1 MNRVVKQWLAGLL
14 AVGMAFT
21 LLPAV
26 AWAAADYDVA
36 EGPVSLEGDG
46 EYTLT
51 GRTDANPITVTG
63 GDVTLTL
70 DNVSVT
76 SADGC
81 AFDIQAGN
89 VTLILADESVNT
101 FESGNHYA
109 GIHVAEGASLTIRGS
124 GALYATA
131 NKPSENTASGAGIGG
146 NQTDDAGSI
155 TIESGTVVAKSI
167 GDGAGIGGGHA
178 NDEKGKIYGKFQ
190 SITIT
195 GGTVTAAS
203 TGNGAGIGCGCWAK
217 GMGAISIT
225 GGEVHAKSGSPD
237 GRSYD
242 IGYGHRDGDFESD
255 ISITGG
261 VIFTEGAHRRG
272 IGAGSVSQDDCLIF
286 PYSGQGTCYG
296 DPTLTGDI
304 TIPSGR
310 TLTVPADSTLTVAEG
325 ATLTVAPGAALEV
338 EGAVRNDGA
347 IDQYGEIDGEV
358 GGNPPV
364 RYALT
369 VTAPS
374 FDSLAEGY
382 DQPEAKPVTIENTGD
397 GTVTLSQVE
406 LSGSDFTLGEGTVG
420 PLAGGASNTTWTV
433 RPAAGLECGHY
444 EAEITVTCEDGVTA
458 AATVSLD
465 VLGAPVLYLDSDGA
479 EQTRALYQPVKSGE
493 TTWREGWYVVREN
506 VTVDSRITV
515 SGDVHLILMDG
526 CTLTVNG
533 GIDVSE
539 DNALT
544 IYGQTAGTG
553 RLEAFGS
560 SMCGGIGSRQSRP
573 CGTITINGGTIYA
586 KGGQDGAGIGGGSFG
601 DGGVIT
607 INGGNV
613 TAEGGHDPSGYYMT
627 GGAGIGGGRESRS
640 GGTITIN
647 GGTVTA
653 TGCLDSAGIGGGGAS
668 GYGPSGGGSITIT
681 GGTVTAT
688 GGGDAPGIGGG
699 RSTSGGTLG
708 ASGSFSTGEDGNAVV
723 HTNNGIQDDSGKRG
737 WGGVIFEGDSGTVY
751 GSPTLTEDLE
761 IQGGQTLT
769 IPEGSTLTVAEGAT
783 LTNNGQIMNPGTLNN
798 QGTVA
803 NNGRIVNDG
812 GTTTGNDIAGAQ
824 PEKLAYSL
832 RVSDITFENGA
843 DGARPEEKPIVIRN
857 TGLNDVTIES
867 VTVGEGFE
875 LTAGD
880 VGALAAGAQNTSWKL
895 RPQAGLFGGHT
906 ATITVT
912 YSADGASQ
920 TATGEA
926 AFTASGAGVSYQIP
940 DAATLKAFRD
950 YINRDSGHGRDESFV
965 LTADID
971 LENEPWTPIG
981 DEFDSFAGVFDGGG
995 HTISGLYIDASDGE
1009 IAGYGL
1015 FGGNAGTIRG
1025 LTVSGAFTVSDME
1038 QISLGGIVG
1047 MNEGA
1052 VADCASEGTVT
1063 IEGATISEVM
1073 FGYVGGIVG
1082 ANMGTVTSCDSAAR
1096 VAFTADG
1103 GDAYVVG
1110 CGMGGIVGVNADYD
1124 GQTAIENCRFSGQVT
1139 GAINGGAWTEI
1150 VAGIGGIVGINE
1162 SMNGITVE
1170 NCGNS
1175 GTVTG
1180 TIHGGVTEPGTGIGG
1195 IVGSNPAM
1203 GGVVRVKNCV
1213 NTGAVWLD
1221 ASDISENAIGV
1232 GGIVGTNVS
1241 TDTASAAVENCCT
1254 SGQVTGTAEAV
1265 AGAVVG
1271 RNLVE
1276 DYSIDY
1282 ESLMLLPGVAAG
1294 PSAVKT
1300 LRAGAPTALTDTVTN
1315 CYYLSGAAAGG
1326 IGEGDGQATEKSE
1339 AQFASGEVAWLLQN
1353 GQDSQA
1359 WGQTVGV
1366 GYPELTDSEDK
1377 TVFQITGEVAGQ
1389 APVVWYSNNKAT
1401 LPAAEPSK
1409 AGVAFAGWSRTD
1421 GGGVDF
1427 AAGVAVSGDMTVYAV
1442 WKPPLAG
1449 SGTAEDPY
1457 LIPDKAALEAFR
1469 AYVNAWNEC
1478 AGMYFKLTD
1487 DVDLEDELWMPI
1499 GDNYTSFNGVFDG
1512 GGHTISGVYINTP
1525 EYSNIGLFWSVSPE
1539 GAIKDLTVS
1548 GRVTGLDVVG
1558 GIVGYNYGRIENCH
1572 NAAAV
1577 TGDQDIGGVVGC
1589 NCGDVKNCYNTGTV
1603 SGNAGVGGV
1612 VGNNYAGVENCCN
1625 VGTVRG
1631 EDNAGGVVG
1640 QNTNDGRAQ
1649 NGYYLDVC
1657 GAAGEGTAKTAEQF
1671 ASGEVAWLLQN
1682 GQDSQA
1688 WGQALSADSYPV
1700 LTGEADKRVCKVTFR
1715 TESQGEYAVQY
1726 VNYNGRTAL
1735 PAAPALAGLAF
1746 DHWST
1751 ENSADGERF
1760 DSATPVTGDITVYA
1774 VGRSTFGGESDE
1786 IMLTTTYGT
1795 ALTADLSQYVRYAS
1809 APETPAAGKFTY
1821 TITAGNETLG
1831 AETAGGLLTIPG
1843 TADAG
1848 SYTLTI
1854 QAAER
1859 EPGYS
1864 LMSVESYGADPVT
1877 LTVTVTIAK
1886 ADPEVTPPT
1895 PKTLTYTG
1903 AAQTL
1908 VTAGESNFGA
1918 LVYSLTEAGPFT
1930 GEIPTATEAGT
1941 YTVYYMVEGSD
1952 NWNASPVGH
1961 VQAEIKKAASSATVT
1976 GNAGLVYSGAP
1987 QPLVASGASDT
1998 GTVLYAL
2005 GENAETQPESG
2016 AFTETIPTGADA
2028 GTYYVWWKILG
2039 DVDHGD
2045 SEPACVPVTIAK
2057 ADPVVTAPTP
2067 KTLTYTG
2074 AAQELVEAGSATGG
2088 TMQYSLDGTTYSA
2101 AIPTGTDAGA
2111 YTVWYKVTGDANH
2124 NDAAPQSVPVTI
2136 EKAEGR
2142 GSVTM
2147 ADYLCGQ
2154 TDVDPVAQ
2162 LDTNGTEHVTYTYTV
2177 RGADDYRDT
2186 KPTTAGEYTVK
2197 ALFPATDNYNAVTA
2211 TADFK
2216 ITHRLPSDLEED
2228 AAFTCDCASELRLK
2242 EAALTQVPPGLGG
2255 LYGDV
2260 ETLTR
2265 ALADQVDTGANYAV
2279 FDVKLEVKEGAGA
2292 WHDAPEDSVP
2302 ASGLTVTL
2310 PYPAGTNARYTF
2322 TAVHMFASGPRA
2334 GETET
2339 PAVTN
2344 TDQGITFTVT
2354 GLSPVCIGWTA
2365 PASSAS
2371 SSRRGNYSV
2380 TLPAKSTG
2388 GAVTA
2393 DSASAR
2399 RGSAV
2404 TLTVTPDAGYHL
2416 DTLAVTD
2423 RSGGAVALADNGD
2436 GTYTFSMPAGPVAVE
2451 AEFTACGSARF
2462 ADLDAAAWYHDYTDY
2477 VIARNLMQGVST
2489 ATFAPDQSTTRAMV
2503 VTILYRLEGEP
2514 GAPRNIAF
2522 ADVAP
2527 GLWYTDAISWAA
2539 ANGIVEGYSQ
2549 DAFGPDD
2556 AITREQLATILY
2568 RYAAYKGADVSGQA
2582 DLVGYTDASAVSDWA
2597 REGVT
2602 WAVQAGL
2609 LQGRS
2614 ATTLVPTGTSTRAEL
2629 AAVLARYAQATE
2641 EPDQT
2646 KA

>member
-21 LLPAV
+21 LLPVV

-51 GRTDANPITVTG
+51 GRTDANTITVTG

-70 DNVSVT
+70 DNVTVT

-89 VTLILADESVNT
+89 VTLILADDSVNT

-109 GIHVAEGASLTIRGS
+109 GIHVAEGASLTIRGT

-155 TIESGTVVAKSI
+155 TIESGTVAAKSI

-178 NDEKGKIYGKFQ
+178 NDEAGKIYGKFQ

-195 GGTVTAAS
+195 GGTVTAES

-225 GGEVHAKSGSPD
+225 GGEIHAKSASPNNS
-237 GRSYD
+237 SYD
-242 IGYGHRDGDFESD
+242 IGYGHRDGNFESE

-261 VIFTEGAHRRG
+261 VIFTEGSHRRG
-272 IGAGSVSQDDCLIF
+272 IGADNVSRDDCLIF

-296 DPTLTGDI
+296 DPTLTGDV
-304 TIPSGR
+304 TIPSGN

-364 RYALT
+364 RYALS
-369 VTAPS
+369 VAVPS

-382 DQPEAKPVTIENTGD
+382 DQPEAEPIAIENTGD
-397 GTVTLSQVE
+397 GTVTLSRVE
-406 LSGSDFTLGEGTVG
+406 LSGGDFILGEGDVG
-420 PLAGGASNTTWTV
+420 PLAGGASNTTWTI

-444 EAEITVTCEDGVTA
+444 EAELTVTCEDGVTA

-465 VLGAPVLYLDSDGA
+465 VLGAPVPYLDSDGA

-506 VTVDSRITV
+506 VTVDGRITV

-544 IYGQTAGTG
+544 IYGQAAGTG

-607 INGGNV
+607 INGGTV
-613 TAEGGHDPSGYYMT
+613 TAEGGHDPSGTYMT
-627 GGAGIGGGRESRS
+627 GGAGIGGGRESRA
-640 GGTITIN
+640 GGAITIN

-668 GYGPSGGGSITIT
+668 GYGPSSGGSITIT
-681 GGTVTAT
+681 GGNVTAT

-699 RSTSGGTLG
+699 RSTRDGTLG
-708 ASGSFSTGEDGNAVV
+708 ASGSFSTGEGGNAVI

-737 WGGVIFEGDSGTVY
+737 WDGVVFEGDSGTVY

-843 DGARPEEKPIVIRN
+843 DGAWPEEKPIVIRN

-920 TATGEA
+920 MATAEA
-926 AFTASGAGVSYQIP
+926 AFTASGAGASYQIP

-950 YINRDSGHGRDESFV
+950 YINRDSGHGRGETFV

-1063 IEGATISEVM
+1063 IEGATISEMM

-1082 ANMGTVTSCDSAAR
+1082 ANMGTVTGCDSAAR

-1175 GTVTG
+1175 GAVTG
-1180 TIHGGVTEPGTGIGG
+1180 TIHGGVTESGTGIGG

-1203 GGVVRVKNCV
+1203 GGAIRVKNCV

-1221 ASDISENAIGV
+1221 ASDISGEVGGV
-1232 GGIVGTNVS
+1232 GGIVGTNRS
-1241 TDTASAAVENCCT
+1241 TDTASATVENCCN
-1254 SGQVTGTAEAV
+1254 SGAVTGTGEAV
-1265 AGAVVG
+1265 SGAVVG
-1271 RNLVE
+1271 RNTAE
-1276 DYSIDY
+1276 DASD
-1282 ESLMLLPGVAAG
+1282 GAT
-1294 PSAVKT
+1294 AV
-1300 LRAGAPTALTDTVTN
+1300 GEVVN
-1315 CYYLSGAAAGG
+1315 CYYLSGAAADG
-1326 IGEGDGQATEKSE
+1326 IGEGAGQATEKSE

-1353 GQDSQA
+1353 GQDSQ
-1359 WGQTVGV
+1359 V
-1366 GYPELTDSEDK
+1366 
-1377 TVFQITGEVAGQ
+1377 
-1389 APVVWYSNNKAT
+1389 
-1401 LPAAEPSK
+1401 
-1409 AGVAFAGWSRTD
+1409 
-1421 GGGVDF
+1421 
-1427 AAGVAVSGDMTVYAV
+1427 
-1442 WKPPLAG
+1442 
-1449 SGTAEDPY
+1449 
-1457 LIPDKAALEAFR
+1457 
-1469 AYVNAWNEC
+1469 
-1478 AGMYFKLTD
+1478 
-1487 DVDLEDELWMPI
+1487 
-1499 GDNYTSFNGVFDG
+1499 
-1512 GGHTISGVYINTP
+1512 
-1525 EYSNIGLFWSVSPE
+1525 
-1539 GAIKDLTVS
+1539 
-1548 GRVTGLDVVG
+1548 
-1558 GIVGYNYGRIENCH
+1558 
-1572 NAAAV
+1572 
-1577 TGDQDIGGVVGC
+1577 
-1589 NCGDVKNCYNTGTV
+1589 
-1603 SGNAGVGGV
+1603 
-1612 VGNNYAGVENCCN
+1612 
-1625 VGTVRG
+1625 
-1631 EDNAGGVVG
+1631 
-1640 QNTNDGRAQ
+1640 
-1649 NGYYLDVC
+1649 
-1657 GAAGEGTAKTAEQF
+1657 
-1671 ASGEVAWLLQN
+1671 
-1682 GQDSQA
+1682 
-1688 WGQALSADSYPV
+1688 WGQAFPADRGPV
-1700 LTGEADKRVCKVTFR
+1700 LTGEAAKAVHQVTFQA
-1715 TESQGEYAVQY
+1715 EGAEYAVRY
-1726 VNYNGRTAL
+1726 ANPAGLAAL

-1751 ENSADGERF
+1751 ENSADGARF

-1774 VGRSTFGGESDE
+1774 VGRSTFGGESDA
-1786 IMLTTTYGT
+1786 IALTTTYGT
-1795 ALTADLSQYVRYAS
+1795 ALTADLSQYVRYES

-1831 AETAGGLLTIPG
+1831 AETAGDLLTIPG
-1843 TADAG
+1843 TAGAG
-1848 SYTLTI
+1848 FYTLTI
-1854 QAAER
+1854 QAAET
-1859 EPGYS
+1859 EPVYS
-1864 LMSVESYGADPVT
+1864 LMSVESYGVDPVT
-1877 LTVTVTIAK
+1877 LTVTVTISK
-1886 ADPEVTPPT
+1886 ADPGVAAPT
-1895 PKTLTYTG
+1895 PKTLTYNG
-1903 AAQTL
+1903 AAQELVEAGSATGGEVRYSLDGATYSAAIPTGTNAQAYTVWYQVAGDANHTDTTPDKVEVTIAKATAQITTL
-1908 VTAGESNFGA
+1908 PTPASAIYTGEKVALVSGGESNFGA

-1941 YTVYYMVEGSD
+1941 YTVYYMVEGTE

-1976 GNAGLVYSGAP
+1976 GNAGLVYSGEP
-1987 QPLVASGASDT
+1987 QPLVASGASET
-1998 GTVLYAL
+1998 GTVVYAL
-2005 GENAETQPESG
+2005 GETAETQPESG

-2057 ADPVVTAPTP
+2057 ADPVVAAPTP

-2074 AAQELVEAGSATGG
+2074 AAQELVEAGKTVGG
-2088 TMQYSLDGTTYSA
+2088 TIQYSLDGAAYSA
-2101 AIPTGTDAGA
+2101 AIPTGVGAGA
-2111 YTVWYKVTGDANH
+2111 YTVWYQVAGDANH
-2124 NDAAPQSVPVTI
+2124 NDSAPQSVPVTI
-2136 EKAEGR
+2136 EKAEGS

-2162 LDTNGTEHVTYTYTV
+2162 SDTNGTEHVTYTYTA

-2216 ITHRLPSDLEED
+2216 ITHRLPASLEED
-2228 AAFTCDCASELRLK
+2228 AEFTCDCASELRLK
-2242 EAALTQVPPGLGG
+2242 EEELTQVPPGLSGF
-2255 LYGDV
+2255 YGDV

-2265 ALADQVDTGANYAV
+2265 ALADQVAAGTNYAV

-2339 PAVTN
+2339 PEVTN

-2354 GLSPVCIGWTA
+2354 GLSPVCVGWAA

-2371 SSRRGNYSV
+2371 SSRRGHYSV
-2380 TLPAKSTG
+2380 TLPAGSAG

-2393 DSASAR
+2393 DSASAGR
-2399 RGSAV
+2399 ESEV
-2404 TLTVTPDAGYHL
+2404 TLTVTPEAGYHL
-2416 DTLAVTD
+2416 AALAVTD
-2423 RSGGAVALADNGD
+2423 RSGGAVALTDNGD

-2462 ADLDAAAWYHDYTDY
+2462 ADLDGAAWYHDYTDY
-2477 VIARNLMQGVST
+2477 VIARNLMQGVT
-2489 ATFAPDQSTTRAMV
+2489 ATTFAPDQSTTRAMV

-2549 DAFGPDD
+2549 DAFGPEDV
-2556 AITREQLATILY
+2556 ITREQLATILR

-2582 DLVGYTDASAVSDWA
+2582 DLTGYTDASAVSGWA

-2609 LQGRS
+2609 IQGRS
-2614 ATTLVPTGTSTRAEL
+2614 AATLVPGGISTRAEL
-2629 AAVLARYAQATE
+2629 AAVLARYAQAAE